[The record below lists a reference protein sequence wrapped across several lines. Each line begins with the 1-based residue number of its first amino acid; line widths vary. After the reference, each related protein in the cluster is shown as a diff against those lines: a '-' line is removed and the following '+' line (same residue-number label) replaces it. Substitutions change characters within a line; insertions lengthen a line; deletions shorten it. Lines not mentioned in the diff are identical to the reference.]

1 MSSHGYPSAPN
12 DIDGETPDAFR
23 QGYRKMARIVNS
35 ALQGHFNAVTTL
47 TLTANAASTTLTDA
61 RLTVNTAIVF
71 DPVTANAAAEL
82 YGATMYVTSA
92 NRNNGAF
99 VITHANNAQTD
110 RTFNVLMVG

>member
-1 MSSHGYPSAPN
+1 VSNYGYPSAPN

-23 QGYRKMARIVNS
+23 QGYRKMARIVNNS
-35 ALQGHFNAVTTL
+35 LQGHLNAVTTI

-61 RLTVNTAIVF
+61 RLTVNSVVIF
-71 DPVTANAAAEL
+71 DPVTANAATEIF
-82 YGATMYVTSA
+82 GATMYVTSA

-110 RTFNVLMVG
+110 RTFNVLMMG